1 MSGHDERAG
10 VDIGSIGVVIPSTF
24 LIAQDDASGGAALV
38 QFAILLMI
46 PVALYFLMIR
56 PQRRRM
62 RETAALQSSL
72 GVGDEVVTSSG
83 LYGFITGVEDDLF
96 WIEIDEDVQVRVARS
111 AVQGR
116 VSSPA
121 ADDATD
127 TSA

>member
-1 MSGHDERAG
+1 M
-10 VDIGSIGVVIPSTF
+10 GSIDAVISSTV
-24 LIAQDDASGGAALV
+24 LLAQDDASGGAASLV

-116 VSSPA
+116 VSSA
-121 ADDATD
+121 TTDDDTD

>member
-1 MSGHDERAG
+1 MGNIKRVYASN
-10 VDIGSIGVVIPSTF
+10 V
-24 LIAQDDASGGAALV
+24 LLAQDDASGGAAIV

-72 GVGDEVVTSSG
+72 GVGDEIVTSSG

-96 WIEIDEDVQVRVARS
+96 WVEVDEDVQVRVAKS

-116 VSSPA
+116 VSSPTS
-121 ADDATD
+121 ADDDTD
-127 TSA
+127 AAS

>member
-1 MSGHDERAG
+1 M
-10 VDIGSIGVVIPSTF
+10 GSIVAVISSTV
-24 LIAQDDASGGAALV
+24 LLAQDDASGGAALV

-83 LYGFITGVEDDLF
+83 LYGFITGIEDDLF

-116 VSSPA
+116 VSSA
-121 ADDATD
+121 TTDDDTD